1 MDAHAGLRLCY
12 GHTTKSGFLVKM
24 SICNKDIVTEDI
36 NGLIICPNV
45 QKSSDYAKK
54 SQVNKNKNICFI
66 NQELA
71 GFEPTGKYPIDVL
84 VKTI

>member
-1 MDAHAGLRLCY
+1 
-12 GHTTKSGFLVKM
+12 M
-24 SICNKDIVTEDI
+24 SICNKDIVIKDV

-54 SQVNKNKNICFI
+54 IKVNKNKDICFI

-71 GFEPTGKYPIDVL
+71 GFEPTGKCAIDAL